1 MKIYSREVP
10 QANTITSVVQA
21 IVNIGN
27 GARSDMQIIQGLP
40 GISPD
45 DDRQGRYYRLIGELT
60 GFVNNVQN
68 DATLTEKGF
77 LVFANP
83 VLTNPNFV
91 DGILNLKVFQAILPF
106 IQVRG
111 AISFQDIETHIS
123 QFVVG
128 LGEGTLHRRVSTIVR
143 WLVDL
148 HLIAQTGNGV
158 YTLVN
163 MVSPISHKFDIID
176 DTIPILPATGGL
188 AEYQTV
194 DQRVS
199 TASNVITIYKDQ
211 AKSERA
217 SNSHRHLVN
226 LVADR
231 IRQAGGIP
239 KSNLFI
245 DLAAR
250 VNDVDFIFEM
260 KSTTADNAKSQIR
273 RGISQ
278 LYEYRYLQ
286 NSPTANLIL
295 VVENPLP
302 QEINWMLDYMEVDRN
317 IHLVWDGDNNLH
329 ARPETRQK
337 LPFL

>member
-1 MKIYSREVP
+1 MNIQSYEVP
-10 QANTITSVVQA
+10 QANNITSVLRA
-21 IVNIGN
+21 IENIGN
-27 GARSDMQIIQGLP
+27 GAATDIQIIQGIPNLTT
-40 GISPD
+40 
-45 DDRQGRYYRLIGELT
+45 DRQGRYYRIIGELT
-60 GFVNNVQN
+60 GFVSNVHNN
-68 DATLTEKGF
+68 ATLTPKGL
-77 LVFANP
+77 LVHADP
-83 VLTNPNFV
+83 VLTNPHFI
-91 DGILNLKVFQAILPF
+91 DGILNLKVIQTILPF
-106 IQVRG
+106 MQVRG
-111 AISFQDIETHIS
+111 TVTFQDIENHLS
-123 QFVVG
+123 QFIVG
-128 LGEGTLHRRVSTIVR
+128 LGAVTIHRRVSTIVR

-148 HLIAQTGNGV
+148 HLITEVGHGV

-163 MVSPISHKFDIID
+163 MVSPISHKFEIID

-194 DQRVS
+194 EQRVS

-217 SNSHRHLVN
+217 NNSHIHLVN

-239 KSNLFI
+239 KANLFI

-329 ARPETRQK
+329 ARPETRQR